1 MTTITITKDEELP
14 KTQFENLSDL
24 QDYLTL
30 YFFDDKKEFS
40 DEFKKE
46 LNQRE
51 ESLISGKEP
60 GIPWKEVK
68 SKMING

>member
-1 MTTITITKDEELP
+1 MTTITIAKDEELP

-40 DEFKKE
+40 DEFKKD

-51 ESLISGKEP
+51 ESRPLHNK
-60 GIPWKEVK
+60 
-68 SKMING
+68 